1 MKVAKRNILTNTHGP
16 MSKPQITVSSGEVF
30 EVQAE
35 LNTGEWLFDKTDRW
49 TQDKMYGCNP
59 SVVVSVD
66 SAEPGDILKVHILA
80 VEPDVL
86 GYTGF
91 TAHTNPIAHLIK
103 NIDWGLNERTV
114 EIRDG
119 FIHWDEKRKIPVS
132 PMIGTFGT
140 APKDETLSNAKGGL
154 HGGNMDVQEVRAG
167 SIVYLPVSVPGAL
180 LHVGDCH
187 AIQGDGEINCAGGIE
202 CRATVRLK
210 VDVLKGKKS
219 LSCVRIEDENYIMTV
234 ACQRS
239 IEESFYEASAGIL
252 EWMTESYGFSDKDG
266 YLLMGLVMEARA
278 TQFVNPTRTYICKM
292 PKVHLK
298 REGGN

>member
-1 MKVAKRNILTNTHGP
+1 MKVAMRKMLTNTHGP
-16 MSKPQITVSSGEVF
+16 LSKPQITVAAGEVF
-30 EVQAE
+30 EVHTE
-35 LNTGEWLFDKTDRW
+35 LCSGEWLLAPTDRW

-80 VEPDVL
+80 VEPDAL

-91 TAHTNPIAHLIK
+91 TNHTNPLACLIK

-119 FIHWDEKRKIPVS
+119 FIHWDEQRKIPVI
-132 PMIGTFGT
+132 PMVGTLGT
-140 APKDETLSNAKGGL
+140 APKSETLSNAKGGL

-167 SIVYLPVSVPGAL
+167 SIVYLPVAVPGAL

-187 AIQGDGEINCAGGIE
+187 AIQGDGEINCSGGIE

-210 VDVLKGKKS
+210 VEILKGQKT
-219 LSCVRIEDENYIMTV
+219 LSCVRIEDDNYIMTV

-239 IEESFYEASAGIL
+239 TEESFYEAAAGML
-252 EWMTESYGFSDKDG
+252 EWMTECFGFSDKEG
-266 YLLMGLVMEARA
+266 YLLMGLLMEARA

-292 PKVHLK
+292 PKKYLK
-298 REGGN
+298 